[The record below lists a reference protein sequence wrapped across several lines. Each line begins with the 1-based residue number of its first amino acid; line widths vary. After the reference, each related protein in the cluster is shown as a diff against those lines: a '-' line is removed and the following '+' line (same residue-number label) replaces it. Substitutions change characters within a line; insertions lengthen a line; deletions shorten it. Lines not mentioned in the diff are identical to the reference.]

1 MRDGQHAI
9 RITDR
14 LPALLAINVPILTRN
29 QVWVFKHQRSGF
41 KRDPVLGT
49 IRSVLVLVPIP
60 GASPSFSSI
69 YEMVYTVAPAQSANG
84 IGIAMDLSGNP
95 QQ

>member
-1 MRDGQHAI
+1 MRDRQHAI

-29 QVWVFKHQRSGF
+29 QVWVFKHQRRGF

-49 IRSVLVLVPIP
+49 IRSVLVLVLIQ
-60 GASPSFSSI
+60 ARRHALV
-69 YEMVYTVAPAQSANG
+69 VYTKWYIRWSACTKR
-84 IGIAMDLSGNP
+84 
-95 QQ
+95 